1 MHGTGKLHH
10 LNAWESRTTRCASR
24 MIPTGMTALDDMLPD
39 GGWPR
44 AGVVEV
50 TESGDRADSMGLFM
64 PALARITRQGH
75 GLVLVAPPYSARK
88 RVFTDT
94 VVNPV
99 GVTQVNPHPGRSALW
114 TVESLLESGAYG
126 IVMAWPGY
134 NTELMDKRLQKA
146 AIQGRVL
153 CVLFRPPCQGRAVSG
168 CRVRLGVE
176 FDEAGRALY
185 LINDK
190 GDQVAGVAWD

>member
-1 MHGTGKLHH
+1 MPGAGKLHH
-10 LNAWESRTTRCASR
+10 LNAWEIRTTRCASR
-24 MIPTGMTALDDMLPD
+24 MIPTGINVLDDMLPD

-50 TESGDRADSMGLFM
+50 TESGERADAMGLFM
-64 PALARITRQGH
+64 PALARITHQGR

-94 VVNPV
+94 AVNPV

-114 TVESLLESGAYG
+114 TVESLLESGDYG
-126 IVMAWPGY
+126 VVMAWPGCD
-134 NTELMDKRLQKA
+134 TELMDRRLQKA

-168 CRVRLGVE
+168 CSVRLGVD

-185 LINDK
+185 LVNGK
-190 GDQVAGVAWD
+190 GDRLAGAAWD